1 MLRLVKIALLGMVLA
16 VSGTAYSQT
25 NSQGYN
31 ELNTV
36 IPTANPDKIE
46 VLEFFWFGC
55 PHCFRFEPTINEWA
69 ATKPDY
75 VDFVREA
82 PPLNPGW
89 LPHSQAYY
97 ASQVLD
103 VTDKFFD
110 AFFHAIHTER
120 KRLNKPEA
128 IAEWAGTLG
137 IDSELFLKTMN
148 SFEVDMRIRRAMKLA
163 QSAGIRSVPSMLVN
177 GKYTTS
183 GSVAGSNQNVI
194 KVINNLVG
202 QEHTTG

>member
-1 MLRLVKIALLGMVLA
+1 MYRLMKLSLLCLTVVFSGMA
-16 VSGTAYSQT
+16 FSQT
-25 NSQGYN
+25 TEQGYM
-31 ELNTV
+31 ELGQPLT
-36 IPTANPDKIE
+36 TANPEKIE

-69 ATKPDY
+69 ASKPEN

-89 LPHSQAYY
+89 KPHSQAFY

-103 VTDKFFD
+103 VSDKFFD
-110 AFFHAIHTER
+110 AFFHAIHTE
-120 KRLNKPEA
+120 KQRLNKPES
-128 IAEWAGTLG
+128 IAEFAGTLG
-137 IDSELFLKTMN
+137 IDSDLFLKTMN

-163 QSAGIRSVPSMLVN
+163 QGAAIRSVPSMLIN

-183 GSVAGSNQNVI
+183 GSVAGSNQ
-194 KVINNLVG
+194 KVIEVINTLIDKEKV
-202 QEHTTG
+202 

>member
-1 MLRLVKIALLGMVLA
+1 MYRLFTPVLLSLMLVF
-16 VSGTAYSQT
+16 SSTAYSQS
-25 NSQGYN
+25 NPQGYL
-31 ELNTV
+31 ELGQPVT
-36 IPTANPDKIE
+36 TANAEKVE

-69 ATKPDY
+69 EGKPEH
-75 VDFVREA
+75 VEFVREA

-89 LPHSQAYY
+89 KPHSQAFY
-97 ASQVLD
+97 ASQVLN
-103 VTDKFFD
+103 VSDKFFD
-110 AFFHAIHTER
+110 AFFHAIHTDK

-128 IAEWAGTLG
+128 IAEFAGTLG

-163 QSAGIRSVPSMLVN
+163 QGAGIRSVPSMLIN

-194 KVINNLVG
+194 QVINELVAK
-202 QEHTTG
+202 EHMG